1 MRKCLRE
8 TCNRSQRTFNQFSTA
23 SMHKRLGNGDGGSRR
38 VMGHQHLGTLPRSRK
53 WQQVIKLIS
62 GGADVH
68 DIAAATSIAAEQQMS
83 DASDDTAVKHAVWLL
98 TQIPVAARKEDFAV
112 ELRKLGLF
120 VSDAP
125 TLLEIATAMN
135 GAIDRHVARKGGRT
149 DLGEMAQLSAV
160 ESLNAVAGRELPD
173 LFGSGAEKASA
184 ALGGLGTVKQF
195 AVLARDF
202 FSRLTRRQLDY
213 FLSRQLS
220 QHVGLQS
227 RFRTLRE
234 LREFNNAVD
243 LHCRETSRI
252 IKEFSGEWFS
262 KSNYEGGITETKAGH
277 FAHVAFKKM
286 REELRQRRGAHA

>member
-1 MRKCLRE
+1 
-8 TCNRSQRTFNQFSTA
+8 
-23 SMHKRLGNGDGGSRR
+23 
-38 VMGHQHLGTLPRSRK
+38 MGHQHLGTLSRSRK
-53 WQQVIKLIS
+53 WRDVIELIS
-62 GGADVH
+62 AGANVEEV
-68 DIAAATSIAAEQQMS
+68 AAATSAAAEQQMG

-98 TQIPVAARKEDFAV
+98 TQIPIAARKEDFVV
-112 ELRKLGLF
+112 ELRKLNLAVG
-120 VSDAP
+120 DTP
-125 TLLEIATAMN
+125 TLLEVVSSMS
-135 GAIDRHVARKGGRT
+135 GAIDRHVARNGGRT

-160 ESLNAVAGRELPD
+160 ESLDAIAGRELSD
-173 LFGSGAEKASA
+173 LFGSSAQKTKA
-184 ALGGLGTVKQF
+184 ALAGLGTVKQF
-195 AVLARDF
+195 AVLSRDF

-234 LREFNNAVD
+234 HRDFIKALD

-262 KSNYEGGITETKAGH
+262 KTTYEGGITEAKAGH

-286 REELRQRRGAHA
+286 REELRQRRNAHA